1 MDEMDGFDDF
11 ESDMSSSEEV
21 ATHNQPQKKSLKTGQ
36 SKIFSSCVIHFVL
49 T

>member
-11 ESDMSSSEEV
+11 ESDMPSSEEV
-21 ATHNQPQKKSLKTGQ
+21 ATHNQSQKKSIKTGESQ
-36 SKIFSSCVIHFVL
+36 IFSSCVTYFVL

>member
-21 ATHNQPQKKSLKTGQ
+21 ATHNQSQKKSVKNGQ
-36 SKIFSSCVIHFVL
+36 SQIFSSCVTHFVL